1 MDRLFR
7 CLAGSSNVSVLELN
21 ALPFPDLAKLER
33 QRAKGLDFEQSVRVA
48 QVWSPNTEHSARS
61 QVPKRTYQD
70 WLKESEAANA
80 ERQKRSALL

>member
-48 QVWSPNTEHSARS
+48 LGLEPEHKALRSVASA
-61 QVPKRTYQD
+61 
-70 WLKESEAANA
+70 
-80 ERQKRSALL
+80 

>member
-33 QRAKGLDFEQSVRVA
+33 QRARDSILSKVFGL
-48 QVWSPNTEHSARS
+48 
-61 QVPKRTYQD
+61 
-70 WLKESEAANA
+70 L
-80 ERQKRSALL
+80 